1 MQNTLTQKLF
11 LGCATALCCWSLCA
25 QQFEAG
31 LTFEDATKR
40 LHNFE
45 ELKSMGYSEKEIYE
59 DLGNANFLSQNY
71 ETALF
76 WYEKLLAFTEDGI
89 LDGNYQKRYDYAVS
103 KIGQQQN
110 DNEEDDENWTELVRE
125 DYQMTDASLK
135 SNVSNSNRR
144 NFRPLNFTTAN
155 NELAVNEVR
164 KSGKADY
171 KVLKT
176 ADLKN
181 MPNQKNYE
189 SPISITSD
197 GNTAY
202 FSKSTYVKPT
212 YGLFSKKQ
220 LLHKIYKADKVDGEW
235 KTIKELKLC
244 PNDYSALHPTISEDG
259 KRLFFA
265 SNMPGSFGEY
275 DIYVSNIQSNGA
287 AGIAKNLGNKVNT
300 DKNDLYP
307 KLMEGNTLVFAS
319 EGHKGYGGLDVYIV
333 EVAQNKVGLAMNLG
347 NPINSKEDDLS
358 IQFLSKNGM
367 DYIVSTRGKE
377 GRSTQKVAFSYSNNR
392 NPTKEKDYRLLE
404 ALNTG
409 VQMDYSSSVFEDEQ

>member
-1 MQNTLTQKLF
+1 MRNALTQKLF
-11 LGCATALCCWSLCA
+11 LGCLAVLYCCTLSAQTLKEGLSLD
-25 QQFEAG
+25 
-31 LTFEDATKR
+31 DATKR
-40 LHNFE
+40 LENFE

-76 WYEKLLAFTEDGI
+76 WYEKLIAFTEDGI

-103 KIGQQQN
+103 KLGQQHN
-110 DNEEDDENWTELVRE
+110 DNEDDENWTELVRE

-144 NFRPLNFTTAN
+144 NFRPLNFNTTN
-155 NELAVNEVR
+155 DELVVNEVR
-164 KSGKADY
+164 KSDKSDY
-171 KVLKT
+171 KVLK
-176 ADLKN
+176 AIDLKN
-181 MPNQKNYE
+181 KANQNDYE
-189 SPISITSD
+189 SPISITKD
-197 GNTAY
+197 GKTAY

-212 YGLFSKKQ
+212 YGIFSKKQ

-235 KTIKELKLC
+235 KTIKELALC
-244 PNDYSALHPTISEDG
+244 PNDYSAIHPTISEDG

-275 DIYVSNIQSNGA
+275 DIYVSDIRSNGA
-287 AGIAKNLGNKVNT
+287 AGIAKNLGSKVNT

-319 EGHKGYGGLDVYIV
+319 EGHKGYGGLDVFMV
-333 EVAQNKVGLAMNLG
+333 EVAQNRVGLAMNLG
-347 NPINSKEDDLS
+347 NPINSKGDDLS
-358 IQFLSKNGM
+358 IQLLSKNGM

-377 GRSTQKVAFSYSNNR
+377 GRSTQKVAFSYANQNNA
-392 NPTKEKDYRLLE
+392 TKERDYRFLE

-409 VQMDYSSSVFEDEQ
+409 VQVDYSSSVFEDEQ